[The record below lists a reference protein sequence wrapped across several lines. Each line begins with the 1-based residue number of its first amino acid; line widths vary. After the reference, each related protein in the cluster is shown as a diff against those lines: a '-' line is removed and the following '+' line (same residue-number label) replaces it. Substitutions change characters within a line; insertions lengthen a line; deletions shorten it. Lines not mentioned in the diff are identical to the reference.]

1 MCGMPP
7 GVMSYLP
14 KPMGL
19 SQPRFFFPPTVIP
32 ASRSTRPWWS
42 TTAAAGRIRSQTGGQ
57 TMDTIMPPNVC
68 TTAEIKL
75 HIKVQLLGNKTH
87 IRRTFDPIYATV
99 NAILENDNVVPPHVL
114 ESREV
119 LKTKVG

>member
-57 TMDTIMPPNVC
+57 TMDTIMPPNNQAAYKSSIVV
-68 TTAEIKL
+68 AVQKPLRPAALLML
-75 HIKVQLLGNKTH
+75 HQRKQNTH
-87 IRRTFDPIYATV
+87 
-99 NAILENDNVVPPHVL
+99 
-114 ESREV
+114 
-119 LKTKVG
+119 